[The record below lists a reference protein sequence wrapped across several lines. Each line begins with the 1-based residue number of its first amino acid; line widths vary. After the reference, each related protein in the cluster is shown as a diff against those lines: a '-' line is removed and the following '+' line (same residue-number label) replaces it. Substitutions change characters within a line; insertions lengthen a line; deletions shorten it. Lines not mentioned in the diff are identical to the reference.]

1 MNLEYNRVIPRDL
14 FNEAKLLKCLG
25 VLTLKIHDNQ
35 APEGLKVDQIDND
48 FKIGLTD
55 EGSLKTNSLQFTY
68 KDEILSFETTYNSK
82 NNFPLFCCFA
92 YCEFLVFDETGN
104 FDNEFLDFL
113 KTI

>member
-14 FNEAKLLKCLG
+14 FNEAKLLKCLA

-35 APEGLKVDQIDND
+35 APESLKVEQIDND

-55 EGSLKTNSLQFTY
+55 EGNLKTYTLQFTY
-68 KDEILSFETTYNSK
+68 KDEILSFETTYNAK
-82 NNFPLFCCFA
+82 YNFPLFCC
-92 YCEFLVFDETGN
+92 YENCEYLVFDEMGN